1 MEGGGSVGGQRGRGI
16 RRGGQVEVR
25 GHVVA
30 VAASM
35 NIVEAPP
42 GYALVDAELVRYFRC
57 KYIYLHTVHTVH
69 TYIHTYVYV
78 YTHIRY
84 VLIEA
89 KIYQHTEWIGESDR
103 LGIHTYIQTH
113 TYTHLPNT

>member
-57 KYIYLHTVHTVH
+57 KYIYLHTVHTYS
-69 TYIHTYVYV
+69 TYIHTIMFV
-78 YTHIRY
+78 HIY
-84 VLIEA
+84 
-89 KIYQHTEWIGESDR
+89 G
-103 LGIHTYIQTH
+103 TYK
-113 TYTHLPNT
+113 